1 MYLYHSNDSYVRLPY
16 DVDHFMQHLGF
27 TDAQKSDFQWW
38 LTNLNTF
45 EILRDAEDWLS
56 KRVKYFVRLCVVDDH
71 LEIIFYHKTLV
82 TRFAV
87 LLGMM

>member
-1 MYLYHSNDSYVRLPY
+1 VYLYYSKDSYVRLPY

-45 EILRDAEDWLS
+45 EILRDAENWLS

>member
-1 MYLYHSNDSYVRLPY
+1 MYLYYSKDSYVRLPY

-45 EILRDAEDWLS
+45 EILRDAENWLS